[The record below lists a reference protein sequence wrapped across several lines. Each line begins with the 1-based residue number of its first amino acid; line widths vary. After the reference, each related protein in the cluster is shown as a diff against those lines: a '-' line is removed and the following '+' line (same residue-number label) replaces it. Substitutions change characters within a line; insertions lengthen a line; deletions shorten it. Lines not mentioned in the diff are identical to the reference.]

1 MISDMYSIMK
11 RINEI
16 RNRFG
21 LGSKNVSGKVTGTD
35 SKISFEKM
43 KNDAISSLKSGVEK
57 NSITKTVSGVKS
69 LNPSE
74 LYSEKNRISASLL
87 KSVLNTNVSGKLT
100 GTEET
105 DTGLSGF
112 LGGKKLSPEKI
123 IETITGDSKGISTG
137 LPRSQII
144 RAYSENKT
152 VAGDK
157 K

>member
-1 MISDMYSIMK
+1 MKATLLDGSFHQVDSSDMAFRICASVAFKQAFMNADRITSYNVCYTK
-11 RINEI
+11 LLRRINEI

-87 KSVLNTNVSGKLT
+87 SYNFV
-100 GTEET
+100 
-105 DTGLSGF
+105 
-112 LGGKKLSPEKI
+112 
-123 IETITGDSKGISTG
+123 
-137 LPRSQII
+137 
-144 RAYSENKT
+144 
-152 VAGDK
+152 
-157 K
+157 